1 MKAPGQLVVVVAQ
14 GLFIVGKTKGV
25 GKLERPRLLT
35 ITDNGSK
42 IHLTPLPG
50 VPGIMSFSGDA
61 FMYPLPSHDK
71 NIKKLYEQVTAV
83 GVDPN

>member
-1 MKAPGQLVVVVAQ
+1 MEIPKELVVVAAQ
-14 GLFIVGKTKGV
+14 GMFIVGKTKRAGR
-25 GKLERPRLLT
+25 LEKPRILT

-50 VPGIMSFSGDA
+50 VPG
-61 FMYPLPSHDK
+61 FMYIPADTIMYPVPSHDK
-71 NIKKLYEQVTAV
+71 NIKKLYEQVTAA